1 MRKISVMIVDDQ
13 PFFRSGVRDVLAQ
26 ANSPNAM
33 DILEC
38 NAGENGNEAI
48 AQIAAESPN
57 VVLLDIGYPF
67 LNGLELCKKI
77 VRTFPQTKVVIL
89 SANSLEDGD
98 ELFEVIKTGAAAYIR
113 SKNCSPEELTEILE
127 RTSRAEYP
135 INDSVGQKPKV
146 AWRVLRQFQ
155 EMTSG
160 VRKDDNIL
168 IPLTSKEAQILTLV
182 AEGNANKQ
190 IANILGISEQTI
202 KNRVSSILRK
212 LNANDRAHAVMLA
225 MRSGWVPTQPDPR
238 WGRRRGDT
246 PSGKPGPIG
255 IYSN

>member
-1 MRKISVMIVDDQ
+1 MRTIVVMIVDSR
-13 PFFRSGVRDVLAQ
+13 PFFRAGVRQVIPQ
-26 ANSPNAM
+26 GNSPDAM
-33 DILEC
+33 EVLEC
-38 NAGENGNEAI
+38 DPGENGNEAI
-48 AQIAAESPN
+48 AQIAAESPDI
-57 VVLLDIGYPF
+57 VLLDIGYPF
-67 LNGLELCKKI
+67 LNGLDLCKKI

-98 ELFEVIKTGAAAYIR
+98 ELFEVIKTGAVAYIR
-113 SKNCSPEELTEILE
+113 SKYCSPAEFTEILE
-127 RTSRAEYP
+127 RTSRDEYP

-160 VRKDDNIL
+160 VRKDDDIL

-202 KNRVSSILRK
+202 KNRVRVILRK
-212 LNANDRAHAVMLA
+212 LNANDRAHAVVLA
-225 MRSGWVPTQPDPR
+225 LRNGWFPIQPDR
-238 WGRRRGDT
+238 NWGRRRGDVISEAPD
-246 PSGKPGPIG
+246 PSR
-255 IYSN
+255 IYPN

>member
-1 MRKISVMIVDDQ
+1 MRKITVMIVDDQ
-13 PFFRSGVRDVLAQ
+13 PFFRSGVRDVLAR
-26 ANSPNAM
+26 ANSPDAM
-33 DILEC
+33 EILEC
-38 NAGENGNEAI
+38 DAGENGNEAI
-48 AQIAAESPN
+48 AQIAAESPEI
-57 VVLLDIGYPF
+57 VLLDIGYPF
-67 LNGLELCKKI
+67 LNGLDLCKKI

-98 ELFEVIKTGAAAYIR
+98 ELFEVIKTGAVAYIR
-113 SKNCSPEELTEILE
+113 SKYCSPAELIEILE
-127 RTSRAEYP
+127 RTSRDEYP

-160 VRKDDNIL
+160 VRKDDDIL

-190 IANILGISEQTI
+190 IAIILGISEQTI

-225 MRSGWVPTQPDPR
+225 MRNGWVPVQPDRR

-246 PSGKPGPIG
+246 PSERLGPSG

>member
-1 MRKISVMIVDDQ
+1 MRKITVMIVDDQ
-13 PFFRSGVRDVLAQ
+13 PFFRSGVRDVLAR
-26 ANSPNAM
+26 ANSPDAM
-33 DILEC
+33 EILEC
-38 NAGENGNEAI
+38 DAGENGNEAI
-48 AQIAAESPN
+48 AQIAAASPDIA
-57 VVLLDIGYPF
+57 LLDIGYPF
-67 LNGLELCKKI
+67 LNGLDLCKKI

-98 ELFEVIKTGAAAYIR
+98 ELFEVIKTGAVAYIR
-113 SKNCSPEELTEILE
+113 SKYCSPAEFTEILE
-127 RTSRAEYP
+127 RTSRDEYP

-160 VRKDDNIL
+160 VRKDDDIL

-190 IANILGISEQTI
+190 IAIILGISEQTI

-225 MRSGWVPTQPDPR
+225 MRNGWVPIQPDRR

-246 PSGKPGPIG
+246 SSERLGPSG

>member
-1 MRKISVMIVDDQ
+1 MRKITVMIVDDQ

-26 ANSPNAM
+26 ANSPDAM
-33 DILEC
+33 EILEC
-38 NAGENGNEAI
+38 DAGENGNEAI
-48 AQIAAESPN
+48 AQIAAESPDIA
-57 VVLLDIGYPF
+57 LLDIGYPF
-67 LNGLELCKKI
+67 LNGLDLCKKI

-98 ELFEVIKTGAAAYIR
+98 ELFEVIKTGAVAYIR
-113 SKNCSPEELTEILE
+113 SKYCSPAELTEILE
-127 RTSRAEYP
+127 RTSRDEYP

-160 VRKDDNIL
+160 VRKDDDIL

-190 IANILGISEQTI
+190 IAITLGISEQTI

-225 MRSGWVPTQPDPR
+225 MRNGWVPVQPDPR

-246 PSGKPGPIG
+246 PSERPGPSG

>member
-1 MRKISVMIVDDQ
+1 MRKITVMIVDDQ

-26 ANSPNAM
+26 ANSPDAM
-33 DILEC
+33 EILEC
-38 NAGENGNEAI
+38 DAGENGNEAI
-48 AQIAAESPN
+48 AQIAAESPDIAL
-57 VVLLDIGYPF
+57 VDIGYPF
-67 LNGLELCKKI
+67 LNGLDLCRKI

-98 ELFEVIKTGAAAYIR
+98 ELFEVIKTGAVAYIR
-113 SKNCSPEELTEILE
+113 SKYCSPAEFTEILE
-127 RTSRAEYP
+127 RTSRDEYP

-160 VRKDDNIL
+160 VRKDDDIL

-190 IANILGISEQTI
+190 IAIILGISEQTI

-225 MRSGWVPTQPDPR
+225 MRNGWVPVQPDRR
-238 WGRRRGDT
+238 WGRRREDT
-246 PSGKPGPIG
+246 PSERPEPSG